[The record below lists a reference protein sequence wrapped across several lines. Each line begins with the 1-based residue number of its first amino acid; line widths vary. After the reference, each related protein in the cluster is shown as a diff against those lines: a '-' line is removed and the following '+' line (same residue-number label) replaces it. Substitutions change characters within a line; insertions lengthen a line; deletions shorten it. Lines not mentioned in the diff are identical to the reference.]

1 MSKAKAIGTA
11 AETAVVKYLKEVHGL
26 DNVTRVVLHGKD
38 DEGDIHIGPVDDPD
52 MIIEVKSRKN
62 ECTYKEVEGFIR
74 ELEAEAIHTWGEY
87 WRLSRPTIKKAFL
100 VIKRPG
106 KGKPED
112 WWLCWV
118 DNHII
123 VRCRLGDYFIP
134 KEMK

>member
-11 AETAVVKYLKEVHGL
+11 AETAVVKYLRDVHGL
-26 DNVTRVVLHGKD
+26 DDVTRVVLHGKD
-38 DEGDIHIGPVDDPD
+38 DEGDIHVGPVDNPD

-62 ECTYKEVEGFIR
+62 ECTYKEVEGFIE
-74 ELEAEAIHTWGEY
+74 ELEVEAIHTWGEY
-87 WRLSRPTIKKAFL
+87 WRTESQVRKAFL

-123 VRCRLGDYFIP
+123 VRCRLGDYFRP
-134 KEMK
+134 KEIE